1 MKQLLYKNVKL
12 ILLVILVIGSAF
24 GSGEDIILVVSKES
38 TVDSVSES
46 EIKKLY
52 FGKQALLNT
61 QFTTPTILKIK
72 STHKKFLDTFLKIN
86 TRQFARIWQKLVF
99 TGKAQMPK
107 QYTSESGL
115 IEMLQ
120 ENPNKVGYIQ
130 RKNITET
137 IKELEVTP

>member
-1 MKQLLYKNVKL
+1 MKCL
-12 ILLVILVIGSAF
+12 LLVVLLIGSAH
-24 GSGEDIILVVSKES
+24 GSDDDIIIVVSIKS
-38 TVDSVSES
+38 AVDSISKS

-52 FGKQALLNT
+52 MGKQATLDT
-61 QFTTPTILKIK
+61 QFTSPTILKIK

-107 QYTSESGL
+107 QYTSEHEL
-115 IEMLQ
+115 IEML
-120 ENPNKVGYIQ
+120 ENSPNKVGYIQ

-137 IKELEVTP
+137 LKELEVTQ